1 MGAWGD
7 GPFDNDDAA
16 DWAAELDAATPA
28 ERLDVI
34 RAALAAA
41 ASADYL
47 DADDGQ
53 RAVAAAAVVAA
64 QRPGGPPLDTSY
76 APRILAD
83 GIVLDVPDELRDLAA
98 AALDRAAGED
108 SELAELWDDGPDA
121 FATRLA
127 SLRKALTPE

>member
-16 DWAAELDAATPA
+16 DWAAELDAAAPA

>member
-16 DWAAELDAATPA
+16 DWAAELDAAAPA

-83 GIVLDVPDELRDLAA
+83 GIVLDVPDELRHLAA

>member
-16 DWAAELDAATPA
+16 DWAAELDAAAPA

-34 RAALAAA
+34 RAALTAA
-41 ASADYL
+41 ASADYV

-127 SLRKALTPE
+127 SLRKALTS

>member
-16 DWAAELDAATPA
+16 DWAAELDAAAPA

-47 DADDGQ
+47 DADEGQ